1 MGNLN
6 SMFVL
11 MLAYLYTDFL
21 FIYYYG
27 RILGMK
33 YSPKV
38 TFAATFCM
46 WVSDCFLKLFPQFL
60 WGMDQTGIVNLVLLF
75 TMILYAL
82 LLYKGSFIKRFLSTA
97 VYMVVQVAMD
107 LLGMQVATMIVG
119 ERELF
124 DTIYVSASTFCSGI
138 TITMG
143 TIIAVWIWK
152 IVEERKWKIDRYQW
166 FALLLP
172 VSQHIIL
179 QYLYVKYTGKLNTIS
194 RMVGFGIVL
203 GLIGDILM
211 FWLFERSNTKK
222 QAEEELRQLKYQY
235 EKEQL
240 RYTALLE
247 KQEEISKMRHD
258 FQNYVLVMKSE
269 GQV

>member
-1 MGNLN
+1 MRCA
-6 SMFVL
+6 FKT
-11 MLAYLYTDFL
+11 Y
-21 FIYYYG
+21 
-27 RILGMK
+27 
-33 YSPKV
+33 
-38 TFAATFCM
+38 
-46 WVSDCFLKLFPQFL
+46 
-60 WGMDQTGIVNLVLLF
+60 NLVKYEKKSKLL
-75 TMILYAL
+75 AEL
-82 LLYKGSFIKRFLSTA
+82 LLK
-97 VYMVVQVAMD
+97 
-107 LLGMQVATMIVG
+107 
-119 ERELF
+119 F
-124 DTIYVSASTFCSGI
+124 DTFLGLNIDKEEKVELPEE
-138 TITMG
+138 
-143 TIIAVWIWK
+143 IIK
-152 IVEERKWKIDRYQW
+152 IVEERKWEIDRYQW

-211 FWLFERSNTKK
+211 FWLFERSNTRK
-222 QAEEELRQLKYQY
+222 QAEEELRKLKYQY
-235 EKEQL
+235 EKEQV